1 MTCRFDQ
8 PLNSFSAH
16 PEEDMLCLVT
26 CLDKLIELNIQND
39 SPTNILNYRDRFRPE
54 NSKKSLLLS
63 YAQYTGIDN
72 TILLWVQG
80 CLCLVSREGVVLKEL
95 QLKSSVPSQ
104 QRLSISPKERTCIIA
119 RRNELLTLALPSL
132 KVLSYYRDPVND
144 STWRWVAALSSQR
157 LVMAMPDN
165 YVLDGPVFY
174 LMPPQ
179 NDVDV
184 VIYRE
189 PKQRI
194 LWGIL
199 HPSGRSILFCT
210 DRGELL
216 VYRNDSRTLP
226 WNVGSLR
233 RRDL

>member
-63 YAQYTGIDN
+63 YAQYTGIDS

-80 CLCLVSREGVVLKEL
+80 
-95 QLKSSVPSQ
+95 
-104 QRLSISPKERTCIIA
+104 
-119 RRNELLTLALPSL
+119 LLTLSLPSL

-144 STWRWVAALSSQR
+144 SPWRCVEALSSQR